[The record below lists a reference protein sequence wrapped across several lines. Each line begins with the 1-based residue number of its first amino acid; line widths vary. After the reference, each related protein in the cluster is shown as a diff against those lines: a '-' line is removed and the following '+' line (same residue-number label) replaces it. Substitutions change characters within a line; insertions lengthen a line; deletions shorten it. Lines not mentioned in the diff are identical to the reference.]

1 MSDAPSPPSGLSA
14 RAYNTLRQL
23 TIGQKMDEVPQQLV
37 DRKLVRS
44 ERWTRQPDLIRMVW
58 VVTPAGRSL
67 VATHEHNQAQ
77 KDDKDDHS

>member
-1 MSDAPSPPSGLSA
+1 
-14 RAYNTLRQL
+14 
-23 TIGQKMDEVPQQLV
+23 MDEVPQQLV